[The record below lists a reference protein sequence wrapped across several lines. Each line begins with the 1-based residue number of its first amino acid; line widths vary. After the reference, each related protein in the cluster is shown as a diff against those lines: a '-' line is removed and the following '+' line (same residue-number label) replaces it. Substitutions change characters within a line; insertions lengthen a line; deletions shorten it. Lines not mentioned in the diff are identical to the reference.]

1 MPHVVTL
8 SASIRS
14 IHVAHPADPVKLA
27 ELCADV
33 FYEDIMGARSV
44 PPLAS
49 GPVVVA
55 APRPH
60 TDRLLHGHLQAPDT
74 ASAARG
80 LTLPARGGA

>member
-14 IHVAHPADPVKLA
+14 VELAHLADTVKLT
-27 ELCADV
+27 EPRADV
-33 FYEDIMGARSV
+33 FHDDIMDARSV

-49 GPVVVA
+49 GSVVMA

-60 TDRLLHGHLQAPDT
+60 IGPIRRGHLQALDT
-74 ASAARG
+74 VTGERDLAFATG
-80 LTLPARGGA
+80 WGN

>member
-27 ELCADV
+27 ELRADV
-33 FYEDIMGARSV
+33 FHEDIMGARSV

-49 GPVVVA
+49 GPVVA
-55 APRPH
+55 APRPR
-60 TDRLLHGHLQAPDT
+60 TDRLPHGHLQAPDT
-74 ASAARG
+74 ATAARG
-80 LTLPARGGA
+80 LTFPVGWGA

>member
-14 IHVAHPADPVKLA
+14 VELAHPADPVKLA
-27 ELCADV
+27 ELRADV
-33 FYEDIMGARSV
+33 FHEDIMGARSV

-49 GPVVVA
+49 GPVVA

-60 TDRLLHGHLQAPDT
+60 TDRLLRGHLQAP
-74 ASAARG
+74 AIAAAAQG
-80 LTLPARGGA
+80 LRLPAGGGA

>member
-8 SASIRS
+8 SASTRS
-14 IHVAHPADPVKLA
+14 VELAHPADPVKLA
-27 ELCADV
+27 ELRADV
-33 FYEDIMGARSV
+33 FHEDIMGARSV

-60 TDRLLHGHLQAPDT
+60 TDRLPHGHLQAPDT
-74 ASAARG
+74 ATAARG
-80 LTLPARGGA
+80 LTLPVGWGA